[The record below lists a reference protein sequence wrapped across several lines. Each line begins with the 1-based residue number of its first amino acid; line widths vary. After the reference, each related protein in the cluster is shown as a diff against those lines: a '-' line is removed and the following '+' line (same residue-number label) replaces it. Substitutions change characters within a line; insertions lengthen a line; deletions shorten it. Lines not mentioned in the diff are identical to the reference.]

1 MRKEDKF
8 KPYVY
13 KVYNRNGK
21 LEEYS
26 GYFSTKEE
34 AINWRTKKGEWLS
47 NHFKRELILTL
58 KLCAVWRSLWH
69 IGIVICFS
77 LTN

>member
-8 KPYVY
+8 KPYIY
-13 KVYNRNGK
+13 KVYNNIGK

-34 AINWRTKKGEWLS
+34 ALNWHSKHGKWLES
-47 NHFKRELILTL
+47 HFKRELILIDTHL
-58 KLCAVWRSLWH
+58 NLFTYVPSALFDRQR
-69 IGIVICFS
+69 
-77 LTN
+77 N

>member
-8 KPYVY
+8 KPYIY
-13 KVYNRNGK
+13 KVYNNIGK

-34 AINWRTKKGEWLS
+34 ALNWHSKQGVWLS
-47 NHFKRELILTL
+47 NHFKRELI
-58 KLCAVWRSLWH
+58 
-69 IGIVICFS
+69 I
-77 LTN
+77 

>member
-8 KPYVY
+8 KPYIY
-13 KVYNRNGK
+13 KVYNNIGK

-34 AINWRTKKGEWLS
+34 AFNWYSKQGVWLE
-47 NHFKRELILTL
+47 NHFNRELILTEEYKQINL
-58 KLCAVWRSLWH
+58 FNYVPSTLL
-69 IGIVICFS
+69 IGQG
-77 LTN
+77 N

>member
-1 MRKEDKF
+1 MKKENKF

-34 AINWRTKKGEWLS
+34 ALNWHSKHGKWLE
-47 NHFKRELILTL
+47 NHFKRELILTEEYKQINL
-58 KLCAVWRSLWH
+58 FNYVPSTLL
-69 IGIVICFS
+69 IGQG
-77 LTN
+77 N

>member
-8 KPYVY
+8 KPYIY
-13 KVYNRNGK
+13 KVYNKIGK

-34 AINWRTKKGEWLS
+34 AFNWYSKQGVWLE
-47 NHFKRELILTL
+47 NQFKRELILTEEYKQINL
-58 KLCAVWRSLWH
+58 FKKLW
-69 IGIVICFS
+69 
-77 LTN
+77 

>member
-1 MRKEDKF
+1 MKNEDKF

-13 KVYNRNGK
+13 KVYNNIGK

-47 NHFKRELILTL
+47 NHFKRELILTEEY
-58 KLCAVWRSLWH
+58 KLFTYVPSTLL
-69 IGIVICFS
+69 IGQG
-77 LTN
+77 N

>member
-1 MRKEDKF
+1 MKKEDKF

-47 NHFKRELILTL
+47 NHFKRELILTEEY
-58 KLCAVWRSLWH
+58 KLFTYVPSTLFDRQR
-69 IGIVICFS
+69 
-77 LTN
+77 N

>member
-1 MRKEDKF
+1 MKKEDKF

-13 KVYNRNGK
+13 KVYNRSGK

-47 NHFKRELILTL
+47 NHFKRELILTEEY
-58 KLCAVWRSLWH
+58 KLFTYVPSTLL
-69 IGIVICFS
+69 IGQR
-77 LTN
+77 N

>member
-1 MRKEDKF
+1 MKNEDKF

-34 AINWRTKKGEWLS
+34 AINNFKGGMIIQVS
-47 NHFKRELILTL
+47 
-58 KLCAVWRSLWH
+58 
-69 IGIVICFS
+69 
-77 LTN
+77 